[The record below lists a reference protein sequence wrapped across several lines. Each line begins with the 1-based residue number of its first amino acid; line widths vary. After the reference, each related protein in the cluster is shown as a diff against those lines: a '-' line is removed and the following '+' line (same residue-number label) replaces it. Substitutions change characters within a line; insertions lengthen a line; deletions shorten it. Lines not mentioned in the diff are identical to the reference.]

1 MATMTLVQVDED
13 VLASEEA
20 MVGAPTLPLDFG
32 EPLAAPM
39 SLIDTPDHTVSEETS
54 PVIVPTP
61 KHKVELRRLTV
72 GDVDRLWDW
81 IRADGPACMAEWG
94 VDSSVS
100 LHQNMQYLDE
110 LSNQGRCAVY
120 AGYVDDEHIG
130 QVSIA
135 PLLATQGVLHIF
147 LAQSVRGPRGVSILR
162 HGLATVEALHP
173 DIELLAMTNDRRL
186 ARLMNRIGLGHTQYI
201 LTKGAT

>member
-39 SLIDTPDHTVSEETS
+39 SLIDTPDHTASEETS

-61 KHKVELRRLTV
+61 KRKVDLRRLTV

-81 IRADGPACMAEWG
+81 IRADGPARMEEWG

-100 LHQNMQYLDE
+100 LHQNMQYLEE

-201 LTKGAT
+201 LTKGTT

>member
-20 MVGAPTLPLDFG
+20 MVGAPTLPLGFD
-32 EPLAAPM
+32 APADATL
-39 SLIDTPDHTVSEETS
+39 SLIDTPVPKPSVEAP
-54 PVIVPTP
+54 PVIAPTP
-61 KHKVELRRLTV
+61 KQKVELRRLTV

-81 IRADGPACMAEWG
+81 IRVDGPACMAEWG
-94 VDSSVS
+94 VDSSVG
-100 LHQNMQYLDE
+100 LHQSMQYLDE

-147 LAQSVRGPRGVSILR
+147 LAQSVRGPLGVSILR
-162 HGLATVEALHP
+162 HGLSSIQALHP

-201 LTKGAT
+201 LTKGTT